1 MNKTYRNVWCAKTGT
16 FIAAAETARA
26 KGKSARSGMRAL
38 TCATLLTLGG
48 VAGAAHAGALDGGST
63 LGGIAADIAYGS
75 GAQTTNAA
83 GGKAAVAIGQ
93 NASASN
99 LSGATPNA
107 DGTVAV
113 GDSASATDGGVAV
126 GGASYAGSMSTAVGA
141 GATAAMANSV
151 ALGANSVANS
161 TTLGT
166 AGFAPVGGTA
176 ISAATAAGEVSVG
189 QAGAERRITN
199 VAAGLNPTDAVNV
212 SQLMSEDA
220 KVNNISNNLSNVING
235 GGIKYFHVNSTQ
247 ADSVASNTASIAI
260 GPNAYASGPY
270 TIAMGSASTASGGNS
285 IALGV
290 NSVVAAN
297 NSLALG
303 PNATTT
309 GTLSIAVGA
318 SANVVASQGAVA
330 IGNAATAS
338 NAMNA
343 VVMGTGASAIGPG
356 GSDAN
361 QSLAMGYFASVTGNS
376 RAMALGASATTS
388 GSGSVAIGGMANASA
403 NNSVALGGASTTT
416 ANLGAAGYNP
426 GSGTLSGTASAAN
439 GEVSVG
445 SAGKERRVTNVA
457 AGSAATD
464 AVNVSQ
470 LQSEAA
476 KVNAQGAATAAAL
489 GGDSTYNSTTGAI
502 TNPTYV
508 VGGSTINNVAGAIS
522 NIDARTTQ
530 NSSDI
535 TNLATAI
542 NSGELRLVQQDATTR
557 NITVAR
563 STDGTII
570 DFAGTAGARKL
581 TGVLAGNVG
590 ALSTDAVNGSQL
602 YSLANATASA
612 IGGGSTVNS
621 DGSIS
626 APSYVIGGTTMNNIA
641 GTITNIDARTTQNA
655 SDITSIDART
665 TQIAGDVTN
674 LDARTTQIAGD
685 VTNLD
690 ARTTQMSSDITN
702 LTTAINSGELGLVQ
716 QDDTTR
722 NITVAKNTD
731 GTIIDFTGT
740 AGARKLTGVL
750 AGNVSASSVD
760 AVNGSQLYSLANA
773 TANAIG
779 GGSTVNGDGSISAPS
794 YVIGGTT
801 MNSIAGTIT
810 NIDARTTQNSS
821 EITSID
827 ARTTQ
832 IAGDVTNLDA
842 RTTQMSSDITNLTT
856 AINSGDL
863 GLVQQDDTTRN
874 ITVAK
879 TTDGTIVDFTGT
891 AGARKLTGVLAGNVS
906 ASSVDAVNGSQL
918 YSVANSTAS
927 AIGGGSTVNSD
938 GSISKPSY
946 VIGGTTVNSIG
957 GAVTNIDARTTQLAN
972 DVTNLTTS
980 INNGGLGLVEQDA
993 TTRNITVAKA
1003 TDGTIVDFTG
1013 TMGARKLTG
1022 VHAGDVNA
1030 SSADAVNGSQ
1040 LYSLANSTASAIG
1053 GGSTVNSDGSISA
1066 PSYVIGGTTMNS
1078 IAGAI
1083 TNIDARTTQNA
1094 SDISSIN
1101 TALNNITSSGTGIK
1115 YFHTNSML
1123 ADSQATGS
1131 ESVAIGGA
1139 AVATAANSVALGSN
1153 SVANRANTVSVGSAG
1168 AERQITNVAA
1178 GTADTDAVNV
1188 AQLKAT
1194 GLVGTDGAAKAAV
1207 TYDSNVDGSVSY
1219 SSVTMG
1225 NGVAGGTTI
1234 HNVAA
1239 GTIDTDAVNVAQM
1252 NSALANVTNI
1262 AMNAASG
1269 SPTFA
1274 TNGDGSTA
1282 AAKATGHHAT
1292 AMGSN
1297 AQASADN
1304 SVALGADS
1312 VADRENTVSVGS
1324 KGHER
1329 QITNVAAGTQGTDAV
1344 NVDQLNETVA
1354 GAVGNLPAGMS
1365 AKDYTDQRFNSMQN
1379 TVNQVAKNS
1388 YAGVA
1393 AAMAMPNMTPSQ
1405 PGNTVV
1411 AAGAGSYKSGAA
1423 LGVGATYRSRN
1434 SKWLVNGAVS
1444 VTSTGDAGVRAQVG
1458 YEF

>member
-1 MNKTYRNVWCAKTGT
+1 M
-16 FIAAAETARA
+16 I
-26 KGKSARSGMRAL
+26 
-38 TCATLLTLGG
+38 
-48 VAGAAHAGALDGGST
+48 
-63 LGGIAADIAYGS
+63 
-75 GAQTTNAA
+75 
-83 GGKAAVAIGQ
+83 
-93 NASASN
+93 
-99 LSGATPNA
+99 
-107 DGTVAV
+107 
-113 GDSASATDGGVAV
+113 
-126 GGASYAGSMSTAVGA
+126 
-141 GATAAMANSV
+141 
-151 ALGANSVANS
+151 
-161 TTLGT
+161 
-166 AGFAPVGGTA
+166 
-176 ISAATAAGEVSVG
+176 
-189 QAGAERRITN
+189 
-199 VAAGLNPTDAVNV
+199 
-212 SQLMSEDA
+212 SEDA
-220 KVNNISNNLSNVING
+220 KVNNVSNTVTNIVNG
-235 GGIKYFHVNSTQ
+235 TGLRYFKASGSSDGTDDAVATGH
-247 ADSVASNTASIAI
+247 SVAIGASSTAYGNGSPYQTAGASSASSASGAI
-260 GPNAYASGPY
+260 GE
-270 TIAMGSASTASGGNS
+270 GSFTAGG
-285 IALGV
+285 
-290 NSVVAAN
+290 
-297 NSLALG
+297 
-303 PNATTT
+303 
-309 GTLSIAVGA
+309 
-318 SANVVASQGAVA
+318 GAVA
-330 IGNAATAS
+330 IGTSATSDYTNIAIGAGANANGPRQSITIGIGSRVTAWDAEAFGYQSTASGASSIALGANINATAS
-338 NAMNA
+338 
-343 VVMGTGASAIGPG
+343 
-356 GSDAN
+356 
-361 QSLAMGYFASVTGNS
+361 
-376 RAMALGASATTS
+376 
-388 GSGSVAIGGMANASA
+388 
-403 NNSVALGGASTTT
+403 NSVALGAGSTTT
-416 ANLGAAGYNP
+416 ANLGSVGYNP

-489 GGDSTYNSTTGAI
+489 GGGSTYNSTTGVI
-502 TNPTYV
+502 TKPTYV
-508 VGGSTINNVAGAIS
+508 VGGSTINSVAGAIS
-522 NIDARTTQ
+522 NIDARTTQNASDITNIDARTTQ

-542 NSGELRLVQQDATTR
+542 NNGELGLVQQDATTR
-557 NITVAR
+557 NITVAK
-563 STDGTII
+563 STDGTIV
-570 DFAGTAGARKL
+570 DFTGTAGARKL
-581 TGVLAGNVG
+581 TGVLAGNV
-590 ALSTDAVNGSQL
+590 SVSSVDAVNGSQL

-621 DGSIS
+621 
-626 APSYVIGGTTMNNIA
+626 
-641 GTITNIDARTTQNA
+641 
-655 SDITSIDART
+655 
-665 TQIAGDVTN
+665 
-674 LDARTTQIAGD
+674 
-685 VTNLD
+685 
-690 ARTTQMSSDITN
+690 
-702 LTTAINSGELGLVQ
+702 
-716 QDDTTR
+716 
-722 NITVAKNTD
+722 
-731 GTIIDFTGT
+731 
-740 AGARKLTGVL
+740 
-750 AGNVSASSVD
+750 
-760 AVNGSQLYSLANA
+760 
-773 TANAIG
+773 
-779 GGSTVNGDGSISAPS
+779 DGSISAPS

-856 AINSGDL
+856 AINSGEL

-879 TTDGTIVDFTGT
+879 ATDGTIVDFTGT
-891 AGARKLTGVLAGNVS
+891 AGARKLTGVLAGNVN

-938 GSISKPSY
+938 GSISAPSY
-946 VIGGTTVNSIG
+946 VIGGKTVNSIG

-1013 TMGARKLTG
+1013 TTGARKLTG
-1022 VHAGDVNA
+1022 VLAGDVSA

-1040 LYSLANSTASAIG
+1040 LYNLANSTASAIG

-1066 PSYVIGGTTMNS
+1066 PSYMIGGTTMNS
-1078 IAGAI
+1078 IGGAI

-1168 AERQITNVAA
+1168 AERQIMNVTA

-1194 GLVGTDGAAKAAV
+1194 GLVGTDGTSKAAV
-1207 TYDSNVDGSVSY
+1207 TYDNNADGSISY

-1239 GTIDTDAVNVAQM
+1239 GTVDTDAVNVAQM

-1262 AMNAASG
+1262 AMNSSAGNPMFAASG
-1269 SPTFA
+1269 DRSA
-1274 TNGDGSTA
+1274 EAASANGQ
-1282 AAKATGHHAT
+1282 HAT
-1292 AMGSN
+1292 AMGAN
-1297 AQASADN
+1297 AKASADN
-1304 SVALGADS
+1304 SVALGANS
-1312 VADRENTVSVGS
+1312 VADRANTVSVGS
-1324 KGHER
+1324 KGNER
-1329 QITNVAAGTQGTDAV
+1329 QIANVAAGTQGTDAV
-1344 NVDQLNETVA
+1344 NVDQMNDAVA
-1354 GAVGNLPAGMS
+1354 SATGKLPAGMS

-1458 YEF
+1458 CEF

>member
-1 MNKTYRNVWCAKTGT
+1 MNKTYRNVWCAKTAT

-26 KGKSARSGMRAL
+26 KGKSARSGARAL
-38 TCATLLTLGG
+38 SCAVLLTLGG

-63 LGGIAADIAYGS
+63 ASGLATDIAYGN
-75 GAQTTNAA
+75 GAKTTNAA

-93 NASASN
+93 NASANN

-113 GDSASATDGGVAV
+113 GDSANATDGGVAV
-126 GGASYAGSMSTAVGA
+126 GGASYAGSMATAVGA
-141 GATAAMANSV
+141 GATAATANSV
-151 ALGANSVANS
+151 ALGSNSVANS

-166 AGFAPVGGTA
+166 AGFAPVDGTA
-176 ISAATAAGEVSVG
+176 ISAATAAGEVSIG
-189 QAGAERRITN
+189 KAGAERRITN

-220 KVNNISNNLSNVING
+220 KVNNISSNLSNVING

-247 ADSVASNTASIAI
+247 ADSSATGFNSVAI
-260 GPNAYASGPY
+260 GPNAYASGSN
-270 TIAMGSASTASGGNS
+270 TIAMGSGSTATGGNG
-285 IALGV
+285 IALGL
-290 NSVVAAN
+290 NSVVVSN
-297 NSLALG
+297 NALALG
-303 PNATTT
+303 TTSTAT
-309 GTLSIAVGA
+309 GTSSVAVGSSTNA
-318 SANVVASQGAVA
+318 ASQGAVA
-330 IGNAATAS
+330 IGNSASVS
-338 NAMNA
+338 NALNA
-343 VVMGTGASAIGPG
+343 VVIGNGASAIGPG
-356 GSDAN
+356 GSNAN
-361 QSLAMGYFASVTGNS
+361 ESLAMGSLASVTGNS
-376 RAMALGASATTS
+376 RAMALGSQATTS
-388 GSGSVAIGGMANASA
+388 GAGSVAIGGMANASA
-403 NNSVALGGASTTT
+403 NNSVALGNTSTTT

-489 GGDSTYNSTTGAI
+489 GGGSTYNSTTGAI

-530 NSSDI
+530 NASSITNIDARTTQNSSDI
-535 TNLATAI
+535 TNLTTAI
-542 NSGELRLVQQDATTR
+542 SNGELGLVQQDDTTR
-557 NITVAR
+557 NITVAKA
-563 STDGTII
+563 TDGTIV
-570 DFAGTAGARKL
+570 DFSGTTGARKL
-581 TGVLAGNVG
+581 TGVLAGNVN
-590 ALSTDAVNGSQL
+590 ASSVDAVNGSQL
-602 YSLANATASA
+602 YNVAKSTASA

-626 APSYVIGGTTMNNIA
+626 APSYVIGGTTMNSIA
-641 GTITNIDARTTQNA
+641 GAITNIDTRTTQN
-655 SDITSIDART
+655 SNDITTIDART

-674 LDARTTQIAGD
+674 LDARTA
-685 VTNLD
+685 
-690 ARTTQMSSDITN
+690 QMSSDITN

-722 NITVAKNTD
+722 NITVAKATD
-731 GTIIDFTGT
+731 GTIVDFSGT

-750 AGNVSASSVD
+750 AGNVNASSVD
-760 AVNGSQLYSLANA
+760 VVNGSQLYN
-773 TANAIG
+773 
-779 GGSTVNGDGSISAPS
+779 
-794 YVIGGTT
+794 
-801 MNSIAGTIT
+801 
-810 NIDARTTQNSS
+810 
-821 EITSID
+821 
-827 ARTTQ
+827 
-832 IAGDVTNLDA
+832 
-842 RTTQMSSDITNLTT
+842 
-856 AINSGDL
+856 
-863 GLVQQDDTTRN
+863 
-874 ITVAK
+874 
-879 TTDGTIVDFTGT
+879 
-891 AGARKLTGVLAGNVS
+891 
-906 ASSVDAVNGSQL
+906 
-918 YSVANSTAS
+918 VANSTAS

-938 GSISKPSY
+938 GSISAPSY
-946 VIGGTTVNSIG
+946 VIGGKTVNSIG

-993 TTRNITVAKA
+993 STRNITVAKA
-1003 TDGTIVDFTG
+1003 TDGTTVDFTG
-1013 TMGARKLTG
+1013 TAGARKLTG
-1022 VHAGDVNA
+1022 VLAGDVSA

-1101 TALNNITSSGTGIK
+1101 TALSDITGGGLGIK

-1153 SVANRANTVSVGSAG
+1153 SVANRASSVSVGSAG

-1194 GLVGTDGAAKAAV
+1194 GLVGTNGTSKAAV
-1207 TYDSNVDGSVSY
+1207 TYDNNADGSVSY

-1239 GTIDTDAVNVAQM
+1239 GTVDTDAVNVAQM

-1269 SPTFA
+1269 SPAFA
-1274 TNGDGSTA
+1274 TNGDGSA
-1282 AAKATGHHAT
+1282 QAAKATGHHAT

-1312 VADRENTVSVGS
+1312 VADRENTVSIGS
-1324 KGHER
+1324 KGKER

-1354 GAVGNLPAGMS
+1354 GAVGNLPAGVS

>member
-38 TCATLLTLGG
+38 SCAALLTLGG

-63 LGGIAADIAYGS
+63 LGGINADIAYGS

-93 NASASN
+93 NASANN

-141 GATAAMANSV
+141 GATAATANSV
-151 ALGANSVANS
+151 ALGANSVASS

-176 ISAATAAGEVSVG
+176 ISAATAAGEVSIG
-189 QAGAERRITN
+189 KAGAERRITN

-235 GGIKYFHVNSTQ
+235 GGIKYFHVNSTL
-247 ADSVASNTASIAI
+247 ADSSAGANAIAVGGAATAGAGGLAIGTSANTFGEGDVAIGRGATALNNGGAGAGNNPVNSAIAI
-260 GPNAYASGPY
+260 GYNAAAVMSSSIAVGSGASATAFAGTAIGY
-270 TIAMGSASTASGGNS
+270 NTNAAGDRSVAVGSGASVAAGATQS
-285 IALGV
+285 IALGRV
-290 NSVVAAN
+290 S
-297 NSLALG
+297 S
-303 PNATTT
+303 
-309 GTLSIAVGA
+309 
-318 SANVVASQGAVA
+318 
-330 IGNAATAS
+330 ATAS
-338 NAMNA
+338 NA
-343 VVMGTGASAIGPG
+343 V
-356 GSDAN
+356 
-361 QSLAMGYFASVTGNS
+361 
-376 RAMALGASATTS
+376 ALGA
-388 GSGSVAIGGMANASA
+388 GSLANRA
-403 NNSVALGGASTTT
+403 NT
-416 ANLGAAGYNP
+416 
-426 GSGTLSGTASAAN
+426 
-439 GEVSVG
+439 VSVG
-445 SAGKERRVTNVA
+445 SAGAERQIVNVA
-457 AGSAATD
+457 AGTASTD
-464 AVNVSQ
+464 VVNVSQ
-470 LQSEAA
+470 LTPLVS
-476 KVNAQGAATAAAL
+476 AL
-489 GGDSTYNSTTGAI
+489 GGGAAIDATTGAV
-502 TNPTYV
+502 TGPTYV
-508 VGGSTINNVAGAIS
+508 TGGSTFSNVGGAIT

-535 TNLATAI
+535 TNLTTAI
-542 NSGELRLVQQDATTR
+542 NNGGVGLVQQDATTR
-557 NITVAR
+557 DITVAK
-563 STDGTII
+563 STDGTIV
-570 DFAGTAGARKL
+570 DFSGMAGARKL
-581 TGVLAGNVG
+581 TGVLAGNV
-590 ALSTDAVNGSQL
+590 N
-602 YSLANATASA
+602 
-612 IGGGSTVNS
+612 
-621 DGSIS
+621 
-626 APSYVIGGTTMNNIA
+626 
-641 GTITNIDARTTQNA
+641 
-655 SDITSIDART
+655 
-665 TQIAGDVTN
+665 
-674 LDARTTQIAGD
+674 
-685 VTNLD
+685 
-690 ARTTQMSSDITN
+690 
-702 LTTAINSGELGLVQ
+702 
-716 QDDTTR
+716 
-722 NITVAKNTD
+722 
-731 GTIIDFTGT
+731 
-740 AGARKLTGVL
+740 
-750 AGNVSASSVD
+750 ASSVD
-760 AVNGSQLYSLANA
+760 AVNGSQLFN
-773 TANAIG
+773 
-779 GGSTVNGDGSISAPS
+779 
-794 YVIGGTT
+794 
-801 MNSIAGTIT
+801 
-810 NIDARTTQNSS
+810 
-821 EITSID
+821 
-827 ARTTQ
+827 
-832 IAGDVTNLDA
+832 
-842 RTTQMSSDITNLTT
+842 
-856 AINSGDL
+856 
-863 GLVQQDDTTRN
+863 
-874 ITVAK
+874 
-879 TTDGTIVDFTGT
+879 F
-891 AGARKLTGVLAGNVS
+891 
-906 ASSVDAVNGSQL
+906 AS
-918 YSVANSTAS
+918 STAS
-927 AIGGGSTVNSD
+927 AIGGGSTVNTD

-957 GAVTNIDARTTQLAN
+957 GAITNIDARTTQLAN

-1003 TDGTIVDFTG
+1003 TDGAIVDFSG
-1013 TMGARKLTG
+1013 TAGARKLTG
-1022 VHAGDVNA
+1022 VFAGDVSA

-1053 GGSTVNSDGSISA
+1053 GGATVNSNGSISV
-1066 PSYVIGGTTMNS
+1066 PSYVIGGTTVNS
-1078 IAGAI
+1078 IGGAI

-1101 TALNNITSSGTGIK
+1101 TALSNFTINGASNK

-1123 ADSQATGS
+1123 TDSQATGS
-1131 ESVAIGGA
+1131 DSVAIGGA
-1139 AVATAANSVALGSN
+1139 AVATGANSVALGAN
-1153 SVANRANTVSVGSAG
+1153 STADRANSVSVGSVG
-1168 AERQITNVAA
+1168 AQRQITNVAA

-1188 AQLKAT
+1188 AQ
-1194 GLVGTDGAAKAAV
+1194 
-1207 TYDSNVDGSVSY
+1207 
-1219 SSVTMG
+1219 
-1225 NGVAGGTTI
+1225 
-1234 HNVAA
+1234 
-1239 GTIDTDAVNVAQM
+1239 M
-1252 NSALANVTNI
+1252 NSALANVANI
-1262 AMNAASG
+1262 AMNSSASN
-1269 SPTFA
+1269 PTFA
-1274 TNGDGSTA
+1274 TNGDGGAA

-1354 GAVGNLPAGMS
+1354 GAVGNLPGGTS

>member
-63 LGGIAADIAYGS
+63 LSGIGADIAYGS
-75 GAQTTNAA
+75 GAYTTNAA

-93 NASASN
+93 NASANN

-126 GGASYAGSMSTAVGA
+126 GGASYAGTMSTAVGA
-141 GATAAMANSV
+141 GATAATANSV

-161 TTLGT
+161 TMLGT

-176 ISAATAAGEVSVG
+176 ISAATAAGEVSIG
-189 QAGAERRITN
+189 KAGAERRITN

-220 KVNNISNNLSNVING
+220 KVNNISSNVSDISRYFKSSGLKDGSDAATLTG
-235 GGIKYFHVNSTQ
+235 GGVAIGAFSKSTGP
-247 ADSVASNTASIAI
+247 ADIAI
-260 GPNAYASGPY
+260 GKN
-270 TIAMGSASTASGGNS
+270 
-285 IALGV
+285 
-290 NSVVAAN
+290 
-297 NSLALG
+297 
-303 PNATTT
+303 
-309 GTLSIAVGA
+309 
-318 SANVVASQGAVA
+318 AVA
-330 IGNAATAS
+330 DSAAVAGTNS
-338 NAMNA
+338 ENSAM
-343 VVMGTGASAIGPG
+343 
-356 GSDAN
+356 
-361 QSLAMGYFASVTGNS
+361 AMGYGATAAVSSATAVGLGSTVQAASGQAFGRFSWVKSGAT
-376 RAMALGASATTS
+376 ATALGGRAT
-388 GSGSVAIGGMANASA
+388 VDA
-403 NNSVALGGASTTT
+403 NNSVALGAMSYADR
-416 ANLGAAGYNP
+416 AN
-426 GSGTLSGTASAAN
+426 T
-439 GEVSVG
+439 VSVG
-445 SAGKERRVTNVA
+445 AATSHTDVTGSVFGPQTRQIVNMA
-457 AGSAATD
+457 AGSQAND

-470 LQSEAA
+470 LTPV
-476 KVNAQGAATAAAL
+476 VNAL
-489 GGDSTYNSTTGAI
+489 GGGAAIDGTTGAV
-502 TNPTYV
+502 TGPTYV
-508 VGGSTINNVAGAIS
+508 VNGSTINNVGGAISNIDARTTQNASDIS

-535 TNLATAI
+535 TNLTTAI
-542 NSGELRLVQQDATTR
+542 NNGEFGLVQQDATTR
-557 NITVAR
+557 
-563 STDGTII
+563 D
-570 DFAGTAGARKL
+570 
-581 TGVLAGNVG
+581 
-590 ALSTDAVNGSQL
+590 
-602 YSLANATASA
+602 
-612 IGGGSTVNS
+612 
-621 DGSIS
+621 
-626 APSYVIGGTTMNNIA
+626 
-641 GTITNIDARTTQNA
+641 
-655 SDITSIDART
+655 
-665 TQIAGDVTN
+665 
-674 LDARTTQIAGD
+674 
-685 VTNLD
+685 
-690 ARTTQMSSDITN
+690 
-702 LTTAINSGELGLVQ
+702 
-716 QDDTTR
+716 
-722 NITVAKNTD
+722 
-731 GTIIDFTGT
+731 
-740 AGARKLTGVL
+740 
-750 AGNVSASSVD
+750 
-760 AVNGSQLYSLANA
+760 
-773 TANAIG
+773 
-779 GGSTVNGDGSISAPS
+779 
-794 YVIGGTT
+794 
-801 MNSIAGTIT
+801 
-810 NIDARTTQNSS
+810 
-821 EITSID
+821 
-827 ARTTQ
+827 
-832 IAGDVTNLDA
+832 
-842 RTTQMSSDITNLTT
+842 
-856 AINSGDL
+856 
-863 GLVQQDDTTRN
+863 

-891 AGARKLTGVLAGNVS
+891 AGARKLTGVLAGNVN

-918 YSVANSTAS
+918 FNFASSTAS

-946 VIGGTTVNSIG
+946 VIGGATVNSIG
-957 GAVTNIDARTTQLAN
+957 GAITNIDARTTQLAN

-1003 TDGTIVDFTG
+1003 TDGAIVDFSG
-1013 TMGARKLTG
+1013 TAGTRKLTG
-1022 VHAGDVNA
+1022 VFAGDVSA

-1053 GGSTVNSDGSISA
+1053 GGATVNSNGSISM
-1066 PSYVIGGTTMNS
+1066 PSFVIGGTTVNS
-1078 IAGAI
+1078 IGGAI

-1101 TALNNITSSGTGIK
+1101 TALSNFTISGASNK

-1131 ESVAIGGA
+1131 DSVAIGGA
-1139 AVATAANSVALGSN
+1139 AVATGVNSVALGSN
-1153 SVANRANTVSVGSAG
+1153 STADRANSVSVGSVG

-1178 GTADTDAVNV
+1178 GTA
-1188 AQLKAT
+1188 
-1194 GLVGTDGAAKAAV
+1194 
-1207 TYDSNVDGSVSY
+1207 
-1219 SSVTMG
+1219 
-1225 NGVAGGTTI
+1225 
-1234 HNVAA
+1234 
-1239 GTIDTDAVNVAQM
+1239 DTDAVNVAQM

-1329 QITNVAAGTQGTDAV
+1329 QIINVAAGTQGTDAV

-1365 AKDYTDQRFNSMQN
+1365 AKDYTDQRFSSMQN
-1379 TVNQVAKNS
+1379 TVDQVAKNS

>member
-1 MNKTYRNVWCAKTGT
+1 L
-16 FIAAAETARA
+16 I
-26 KGKSARSGMRAL
+26 
-38 TCATLLTLGG
+38 
-48 VAGAAHAGALDGGST
+48 
-63 LGGIAADIAYGS
+63 
-75 GAQTTNAA
+75 
-83 GGKAAVAIGQ
+83 
-93 NASASN
+93 
-99 LSGATPNA
+99 
-107 DGTVAV
+107 
-113 GDSASATDGGVAV
+113 
-126 GGASYAGSMSTAVGA
+126 
-141 GATAAMANSV
+141 
-151 ALGANSVANS
+151 
-161 TTLGT
+161 
-166 AGFAPVGGTA
+166 
-176 ISAATAAGEVSVG
+176 
-189 QAGAERRITN
+189 
-199 VAAGLNPTDAVNV
+199 
-212 SQLMSEDA
+212 SEDA
-220 KVNNISNNLSNVING
+220 KVNNVSNTVTNIVNG
-235 GGIKYFHVNSTQ
+235 TGLRYFKASGSSDGTDDAVATGH
-247 ADSVASNTASIAI
+247 SVAIGASSTAYGNGSPYQTAGASSASSASGAI
-260 GPNAYASGPY
+260 GE
-270 TIAMGSASTASGGNS
+270 GSFTAGG
-285 IALGV
+285 
-290 NSVVAAN
+290 
-297 NSLALG
+297 
-303 PNATTT
+303 
-309 GTLSIAVGA
+309 
-318 SANVVASQGAVA
+318 GAVA
-330 IGNAATAS
+330 IGTSATSDYTNIAIGAGANANGPRQSITIGIGSRVTAWDAEAFGYQSTASGASSIALGANINATAS
-338 NAMNA
+338 
-343 VVMGTGASAIGPG
+343 
-356 GSDAN
+356 
-361 QSLAMGYFASVTGNS
+361 
-376 RAMALGASATTS
+376 
-388 GSGSVAIGGMANASA
+388 
-403 NNSVALGGASTTT
+403 NSVALGAGSTTT
-416 ANLGAAGYNP
+416 ANLGSVGYNP

-489 GGDSTYNSTTGAI
+489 GGGSTYNSTTGVI
-502 TNPTYV
+502 TKPTYV
-508 VGGSTINNVAGAIS
+508 VGGSTINSVAGAIS

-542 NSGELRLVQQDATTR
+542 NNGELGLVQQDATTR
-557 NITVAR
+557 NITVAK
-563 STDGTII
+563 STDGTIV
-570 DFAGTAGARKL
+570 DFTGTAGARKL
-581 TGVLAGNVG
+581 TGVLAGNV
-590 ALSTDAVNGSQL
+590 SVSSVDAVNGSQL

-626 APSYVIGGTTMNNIA
+626 APSYVIGGTTMNSIA
-641 GTITNIDARTTQNA
+641 GTITNIDARTTQN
-655 SDITSIDART
+655 SSEITSIDAR
-665 TQIAGDVTN
+665 I
-674 LDARTTQIAGD
+674 TQIAGD

-722 NITVAKNTD
+722 NITVAK
-731 GTIIDFTGT
+731 
-740 AGARKLTGVL
+740 A
-750 AGNVSASSVD
+750 
-760 AVNGSQLYSLANA
+760 
-773 TANAIG
+773 
-779 GGSTVNGDGSISAPS
+779 
-794 YVIGGTT
+794 
-801 MNSIAGTIT
+801 
-810 NIDARTTQNSS
+810 
-821 EITSID
+821 
-827 ARTTQ
+827 
-832 IAGDVTNLDA
+832 
-842 RTTQMSSDITNLTT
+842 
-856 AINSGDL
+856 
-863 GLVQQDDTTRN
+863 
-874 ITVAK
+874 
-879 TTDGTIVDFTGT
+879 TDGTIVDFTGT
-891 AGARKLTGVLAGNVS
+891 AGARKLTGVLAGNVN

-938 GSISKPSY
+938 GSISAPSY
-946 VIGGTTVNSIG
+946 VIGGKTVNSIG

-1013 TMGARKLTG
+1013 TTGARKLTG
-1022 VHAGDVNA
+1022 VLAGDVSA

-1040 LYSLANSTASAIG
+1040 LYNLANSTASAIG

-1066 PSYVIGGTTMNS
+1066 PSYMIGGTTMNS
-1078 IAGAI
+1078 IGGAI

-1168 AERQITNVAA
+1168 AERQIMNVTA

-1194 GLVGTDGAAKAAV
+1194 GLVGTDGTSKAAV
-1207 TYDSNVDGSVSY
+1207 TYDNNADGSISY

-1239 GTIDTDAVNVAQM
+1239 GTVDTDAVNVAQM

-1262 AMNAASG
+1262 AMNSSAGNPMFAASG
-1269 SPTFA
+1269 DRSA
-1274 TNGDGSTA
+1274 EAASANGQ
-1282 AAKATGHHAT
+1282 HAT
-1292 AMGSN
+1292 AMGAN
-1297 AQASADN
+1297 AKASADN
-1304 SVALGADS
+1304 SVALGANS
-1312 VADRENTVSVGS
+1312 VADRANTVSVGS
-1324 KGHER
+1324 KGNER
-1329 QITNVAAGTQGTDAV
+1329 QIANVAAGTQGTDAV
-1344 NVDQLNETVA
+1344 NVDQMNDAVA
-1354 GAVGNLPAGMS
+1354 SATGKLPAGMS

-1411 AAGAGSYKSGAA
+1411 AAGASSYKSGAA

-1458 YEF
+1458 CEF

>member
-1 MNKTYRNVWCAKTGT
+1 M
-16 FIAAAETARA
+16 
-26 KGKSARSGMRAL
+26 
-38 TCATLLTLGG
+38 
-48 VAGAAHAGALDGGST
+48 
-63 LGGIAADIAYGS
+63 
-75 GAQTTNAA
+75 
-83 GGKAAVAIGQ
+83 
-93 NASASN
+93 
-99 LSGATPNA
+99 
-107 DGTVAV
+107 
-113 GDSASATDGGVAV
+113 
-126 GGASYAGSMSTAVGA
+126 
-141 GATAAMANSV
+141 
-151 ALGANSVANS
+151 ALGTNSVANS

-166 AGFAPVGGTA
+166 AGFNPGGAA
-176 ISAATAAGEVSVG
+176 ISAATAAGGEVSVG
-189 QAGAERRITN
+189 KAGAERRITN
-199 VAAGLNPTDAVNV
+199 VTAGLSGTDAVNV
-212 SQLMSEDA
+212 SQLISED
-220 KVNNISNNLSNVING
+220 V
-235 GGIKYFHVNSTQ
+235 
-247 ADSVASNTASIAI
+247 
-260 GPNAYASGPY
+260 
-270 TIAMGSASTASGGNS
+270 
-285 IALGV
+285 
-290 NSVVAAN
+290 
-297 NSLALG
+297 
-303 PNATTT
+303 
-309 GTLSIAVGA
+309 
-318 SANVVASQGAVA
+318 
-330 IGNAATAS
+330 
-338 NAMNA
+338 
-343 VVMGTGASAIGPG
+343 
-356 GSDAN
+356 
-361 QSLAMGYFASVTGNS
+361 
-376 RAMALGASATTS
+376 
-388 GSGSVAIGGMANASA
+388 
-403 NNSVALGGASTTT
+403 
-416 ANLGAAGYNP
+416 
-426 GSGTLSGTASAAN
+426 
-439 GEVSVG
+439 
-445 SAGKERRVTNVA
+445 
-457 AGSAATD
+457 
-464 AVNVSQ
+464 
-470 LQSEAA
+470 
-476 KVNAQGAATAAAL
+476 KVNAQGTATAAAL
-489 GGDSTYNSTTGAI
+489 GGSSTYNSTTGAI
-502 TNPTYV
+502 SNPTYV
-508 VGGSTINNVAGAIS
+508 VGGSTINNVGGAIS
-522 NIDARTTQ
+522 NIDARTKQ

-535 TNLATAI
+535 TNLTTAI
-542 NSGELRLVQQDATTR
+542 NNGEFGLVQQDATTR
-557 NITVAR
+557 NITVAKT
-563 STDGTII
+563 TDGTIV
-570 DFAGTAGARKL
+570 DFTGTAGARKL
-581 TGVLAGNVG
+581 TGVHAGDVS
-590 ALSTDAVNGSQL
+590 ASSVDAVNGSQL
-602 YSLANATASA
+602 YSLANSTASA

-621 DGSIS
+621 DGSVS
-626 APSYVIGGTTMNNIA
+626 APSYVIGGTTMNSIA
-641 GTITNIDARTTQNA
+641 GAITNIDTRTTQN
-655 SDITSIDART
+655 SNDITTI
-665 TQIAGDVTN
+665 
-674 LDARTTQIAGD
+674 DARTTQIAGD

-722 NITVAKNTD
+722 NITVAKSTD
-731 GTIIDFTGT
+731 GTIVDFSGT

-750 AGNVSASSVD
+750 AGNVNASSVD
-760 AVNGSQLYSLANA
+760 VVNGSQLYN
-773 TANAIG
+773 
-779 GGSTVNGDGSISAPS
+779 
-794 YVIGGTT
+794 
-801 MNSIAGTIT
+801 
-810 NIDARTTQNSS
+810 
-821 EITSID
+821 
-827 ARTTQ
+827 
-832 IAGDVTNLDA
+832 
-842 RTTQMSSDITNLTT
+842 
-856 AINSGDL
+856 
-863 GLVQQDDTTRN
+863 
-874 ITVAK
+874 
-879 TTDGTIVDFTGT
+879 
-891 AGARKLTGVLAGNVS
+891 
-906 ASSVDAVNGSQL
+906 
-918 YSVANSTAS
+918 VANSTAS

-938 GSISKPSY
+938 GSISAPSY
-946 VIGGTTVNSIG
+946 VIGGKTVNSIG

-993 TTRNITVAKA
+993 STRNITVAKA
-1003 TDGTIVDFTG
+1003 TDGTTVDFTG
-1013 TMGARKLTG
+1013 TAGARKLTG
-1022 VHAGDVNA
+1022 VLAGDVSA

-1101 TALNNITSSGTGIK
+1101 TALSDITGGGLGIK
-1115 YFHTNSML
+1115 YFHTKSML

-1153 SVANRANTVSVGSAG
+1153 SVANRASSVSVGSAG

-1194 GLVGTDGAAKAAV
+1194 GLVGTNGTSKAAV
-1207 TYDSNVDGSVSY
+1207 TYDNNADGSVSY

-1239 GTIDTDAVNVAQM
+1239 GTVDTDAVNVAQM

-1274 TNGDGSTA
+1274 TNGDGGA
-1282 AAKATGHHAT
+1282 EAAKATGHHAT

-1304 SVALGADS
+1304 SVALGEDS
-1312 VADRENTVSVGS
+1312 VADRENTVSIGS
-1324 KGHER
+1324 KGKER

-1354 GAVGNLPAGMS
+1354 GAVGNLPAGVS

>member
-63 LGGIAADIAYGS
+63 LGGIATDIAYGS

-93 NASASN
+93 NASANN
-99 LSGATPNA
+99 LSGATPNV

-113 GDSASATDGGVAV
+113 GDSAKATDGGVAV

-141 GATAAMANSV
+141 GATAATANSV

-176 ISAATAAGEVSVG
+176 ISAAMAAGEVSIG
-189 QAGAERRITN
+189 KAGAERRITN
-199 VAAGLNPTDAVNV
+199 VAAGLNPTDAVNL
-212 SQLMSEDA
+212 SQLMSVDA
-220 KVNNISNNLSNVING
+220 KVNNITNG
-235 GGIKYFHVNSTQ
+235 GGIKYFRSNSTA
-247 ADSVASNTASIAI
+247 ADSQTFSPDGIAI
-260 GPNAYASGPY
+260 GGGAVAGQSAAGYSY
-270 TIAMGSASTASGGNS
+270 IA
-285 IALGV
+285 
-290 NSVVAAN
+290 
-297 NSLALG
+297 
-303 PNATTT
+303 P
-309 GTLSIAVGA
+309 
-318 SANVVASQGAVA
+318 GAVA
-330 IGNAATAS
+330 IGSNALSAARNSIAIGTNASVTNGLTANGNNLIAMGANATASYGHSIAIGGNASAAPSSNGSDGFGYATALGDGASANAAGATAVGANAVGSGSNATAIGAGASATGNNSSAFGINANAAGTYGLAMGYGSNASNAQSTAVGFAATAS
-338 NAMNA
+338 G
-343 VVMGTGASAIGPG
+343 VIGT
-356 GSDAN
+356 
-361 QSLAMGYFASVTGNS
+361 
-376 RAMALGASATTS
+376 ALGFS
-388 GSGSVAIGGMANASA
+388 ANAA
-403 NNSVALGGASTTT
+403 GDRSVALGSQASVAAGTNLSMALGRQSSAT
-416 ANLGAAGYNP
+416 ANNAVALGA
-426 GSGTLSGTASAAN
+426 GSVAN
-439 GEVSVG
+439 LDNTISVG
-445 SAGKERRVTNVA
+445 SAGAERQIVNVA
-457 AGSAATD
+457 KGVQGTD

-470 LQSEAA
+470 LTPV
-476 KVNAQGAATAAAL
+476 VNAL
-489 GGDSTYNSTTGAI
+489 GGGAAIDPVTGVV

-508 VGGSTINNVAGAIS
+508 VGGSTINNVGGAIS

-535 TNLATAI
+535 TNLTTAI
-542 NSGELRLVQQDATTR
+542 NNGELGLVRQDATTR
-557 NITVAR
+557 NITVAKT
-563 STDGTII
+563 TDGTIV
-570 DFAGTAGARKL
+570 DFTGTAGARKL
-581 TGVLAGNVG
+581 TGVLAGDVS
-590 ALSTDAVNGSQL
+590 ASSADAVNGSQL
-602 YSLANATASA
+602 YSLANSTASA

-626 APSYVIGGTTMNNIA
+626 APSYVIGGTTMNSIA
-641 GTITNIDARTTQNA
+641 GAITNIDARTTQN
-655 SDITSIDART
+655 SNDITTI
-665 TQIAGDVTN
+665 
-674 LDARTTQIAGD
+674 DARTTQIAGD

-722 NITVAKNTD
+722 NITVAK
-731 GTIIDFTGT
+731 
-740 AGARKLTGVL
+740 A
-750 AGNVSASSVD
+750 
-760 AVNGSQLYSLANA
+760 
-773 TANAIG
+773 
-779 GGSTVNGDGSISAPS
+779 
-794 YVIGGTT
+794 
-801 MNSIAGTIT
+801 
-810 NIDARTTQNSS
+810 
-821 EITSID
+821 
-827 ARTTQ
+827 
-832 IAGDVTNLDA
+832 
-842 RTTQMSSDITNLTT
+842 
-856 AINSGDL
+856 
-863 GLVQQDDTTRN
+863 
-874 ITVAK
+874 
-879 TTDGTIVDFTGT
+879 TDGTIVDFTGT
-891 AGARKLTGVLAGNVS
+891 AGARKLTGVLAGNVN

-938 GSISKPSY
+938 GSISAPSY
-946 VIGGTTVNSIG
+946 VIGGKTVNSIG

-980 INNGGLGLVEQDA
+980 INNGEYGLVQQDA
-993 TTRNITVAKA
+993 TTRNITVAKT

-1013 TMGARKLTG
+1013 TAGARKLTG
-1022 VHAGDVNA
+1022 VLAGDVSA

-1101 TALNNITSSGTGIK
+1101 TALSDITGGGMGIK

-1139 AVATAANSVALGSN
+1139 AVATASNSVALGSN
-1153 SVANRANTVSVGSAG
+1153 SVANRANSVSVGSVG

-1194 GLVGTDGAAKAAV
+1194 GLVGTDGTSKAAV
-1207 TYDSNVDGSVSY
+1207 TYDSNADGSVSY

-1239 GTIDTDAVNVAQM
+1239 GTVDTDAVNVGQM

-1262 AMNAASG
+1262 AMNSSAGNPMFAASG
-1269 SPTFA
+1269 DRSA
-1274 TNGDGSTA
+1274 EAASANGQ
-1282 AAKATGHHAT
+1282 HAT
-1292 AMGSN
+1292 AMGAN
-1297 AQASADN
+1297 AKASADN
-1304 SVALGADS
+1304 SVALGANS
-1312 VADRENTVSVGS
+1312 VADRANTVSVGS
-1324 KGHER
+1324 KGNER
-1329 QITNVAAGTQGTDAV
+1329 QIANVAAGTQGTDAV
-1344 NVDQLNETVA
+1344 NVDQMNDAVA
-1354 GAVGNLPAGMS
+1354 SATGNLPAGMS

>member
-93 NASASN
+93 NASANN

-113 GDSASATDGGVAV
+113 GDSAKATDGGVAV

-141 GATAAMANSV
+141 GATAATANSV

-176 ISAATAAGEVSVG
+176 ISAATAVGEVSIGKV
-189 QAGAERRITN
+189 GAERRITN
-199 VAAGLNPTDAVNV
+199 VAAGLNSTDAVNL
-212 SQLMSEDA
+212 SQLMSVDA
-220 KVNNISNNLSNVING
+220 KVNDITNG
-235 GGIKYFHVNSTQ
+235 GGVKYFHVNSSA
-247 ADSVASNTASIAI
+247 ADSVTRGVDTIAIGGGAVAGTGNLSPRAMAIGSGALSNAPDSIAIGTNAAVTVPNYYAEARNLIAVGVNAQASYGHSVAIGSNASAAPPSNGSNGLGYATALGDGATANAIAATAVGANAVASNTQTTALGA
-260 GPNAYASGPY
+260 GANAAGLNSSAFGLNANAEGTYSV
-270 TIAMGSASTASGGNS
+270 AMGGGSNASNTSSLAVGYLATASGYVS
-285 IALGV
+285 TTLGY
-290 NSVVAAN
+290 
-297 NSLALG
+297 
-303 PNATTT
+303 
-309 GTLSIAVGA
+309 GA
-318 SANVVASQGAVA
+318 
-330 IGNAATAS
+330 NAA
-338 NAMNA
+338 
-343 VVMGTGASAIGPG
+343 G
-356 GSDAN
+356 D
-361 QSLAMGYFASVTGNS
+361 
-376 RAMALGASATTS
+376 R
-388 GSGSVAIGGMANASA
+388 
-403 NNSVALGGASTTT
+403 SVALGSKASVAAGTNLSMALGRQSSAT
-416 ANLGAAGYNP
+416 ADNAVALGA
-426 GSGTLSGTASAAN
+426 GSLADRVNTI
-439 GEVSVG
+439 SVG
-445 SAGKERRVTNVA
+445 SAGAERQIVNVA
-457 AGSAATD
+457 AGTQATD

-470 LQSEAA
+470 LTPV
-476 KVNAQGAATAAAL
+476 VNAL
-489 GGDSTYNSTTGAI
+489 GGGAAIDPVTGVV

-508 VGGSTINNVAGAIS
+508 VGGSTVNNVGGAIS
-522 NIDARTTQ
+522 NIDARTTQNANDITNIDARTTQ

-535 TNLATAI
+535 TNLTTAI
-542 NSGELRLVQQDATTR
+542 NNGEFGLVQQDATTR
-557 NITVAR
+557 NITVAKT
-563 STDGTII
+563 TDGTTV
-570 DFAGTAGARKL
+570 DFTGTAGARKL
-581 TGVLAGNVG
+581 TGVLAGDVS
-590 ALSTDAVNGSQL
+590 ASSADAVNGSQL
-602 YSLANATASA
+602 YSLANSTASA

-626 APSYVIGGTTMNNIA
+626 APSYVIGGTTMNSIA
-641 GTITNIDARTTQNA
+641 GAITNIDARTTQN
-655 SDITSIDART
+655 SNDITTI
-665 TQIAGDVTN
+665 
-674 LDARTTQIAGD
+674 DARTTQIAGD

-722 NITVAKNTD
+722 NITVAK
-731 GTIIDFTGT
+731 
-740 AGARKLTGVL
+740 
-750 AGNVSASSVD
+750 S
-760 AVNGSQLYSLANA
+760 
-773 TANAIG
+773 
-779 GGSTVNGDGSISAPS
+779 
-794 YVIGGTT
+794 
-801 MNSIAGTIT
+801 
-810 NIDARTTQNSS
+810 
-821 EITSID
+821 
-827 ARTTQ
+827 
-832 IAGDVTNLDA
+832 
-842 RTTQMSSDITNLTT
+842 
-856 AINSGDL
+856 
-863 GLVQQDDTTRN
+863 
-874 ITVAK
+874 
-879 TTDGTIVDFTGT
+879 TDGTIVDFTGT

-927 AIGGGSTVNSD
+927 AVGGGSTVNSD
-938 GSISKPSY
+938 GSISAPSY
-946 VIGGTTVNSIG
+946 VIGGKTVNSIG

-980 INNGGLGLVEQDA
+980 INNGEYGLVQQDA
-993 TTRNITVAKA
+993 TTRNITVAKT

-1013 TMGARKLTG
+1013 TAGTRKLTG
-1022 VHAGDVNA
+1022 VLAGDVSA

-1094 SDISSIN
+1094 SDISTIN
-1101 TALNNITSSGTGIK
+1101 TALSDITGGGMGIK

-1139 AVATAANSVALGSN
+1139 AVATATNSVALGSN
-1153 SVANRANTVSVGSAG
+1153 SVANRANSVSVGSVG

-1194 GLVGTDGAAKAAV
+1194 GLVGTDGTSKAAV
-1207 TYDSNVDGSVSY
+1207 TYDSNADGSVSY

-1225 NGVAGGTTI
+1225 SGIAGGTTI
-1234 HNVAA
+1234 HNVTA
-1239 GTIDTDAVNVAQM
+1239 GIVDTDAVNVGQM

-1262 AMNAASG
+1262 AMNSSAGNPMFAASG
-1269 SPTFA
+1269 DRSA
-1274 TNGDGSTA
+1274 EAASANGQ
-1282 AAKATGHHAT
+1282 HAT
-1292 AMGSN
+1292 AMGAN
-1297 AQASADN
+1297 AKASADN
-1304 SVALGADS
+1304 SVALGANS
-1312 VADRENTVSVGS
+1312 VADRANTVSVGS
-1324 KGHER
+1324 NGNER
-1329 QITNVAAGTQGTDAV
+1329 QIANVAAGTQGTDAV
-1344 NVDQLNETVA
+1344 NVQQMNDAVA
-1354 GAVGNLPAGMS
+1354 SATGNLPAGMS

>member
-93 NASASN
+93 NASANN
-99 LSGATPNA
+99 LSGATPNV

-141 GATAAMANSV
+141 GATAATANSV

-176 ISAATAAGEVSVG
+176 ISAATAAGEVSIG

-199 VAAGLNPTDAVNV
+199 VAAGLNPTDAVNL
-212 SQLMSEDA
+212 SQLMSVDA
-220 KVNNISNNLSNVING
+220 KVNNITNG
-235 GGIKYFHVNSTQ
+235 GAGIKYFHTNST
-247 ADSVASNTASIAI
+247 APDSLASGNGSVAVGPSAQASNGFTIAI
-260 GPNAYASGPY
+260 GSG
-270 TIAMGSASTASGGNS
+270 ATASGGSSQAFGLNAQSSGSLSTAIGPGANAAGLYATAIGYNTSAAQQNTFVMGAKSTASASDAIAIGTQSKSDANS
-285 IALGV
+285 DSAISIGRL
-290 NSVVAAN
+290 SR
-297 NSLALG
+297 SL
-303 PNATTT
+303 NATNALAIGNQAT
-309 GTLSIAVGA
+309 AA
-318 SANVVASQGAVA
+318 AANVVALGF
-330 IGNAATAS
+330 NATATAS
-338 NAMNA
+338 
-343 VVMGTGASAIGPG
+343 
-356 GSDAN
+356 
-361 QSLAMGYFASVTGNS
+361 
-376 RAMALGASATTS
+376 
-388 GSGSVAIGGMANASA
+388 
-403 NNSVALGGASTTT
+403 NSVALGANSTTT

-457 AGSAATD
+457 AVSAATD

-489 GGDSTYNSTTGAI
+489 GGGSTYNSTTGAI
-502 TNPTYV
+502 TNPTHV

-530 NSSDI
+530 NASS
-535 TNLATAI
+535 
-542 NSGELRLVQQDATTR
+542 
-557 NITVAR
+557 
-563 STDGTII
+563 
-570 DFAGTAGARKL
+570 
-581 TGVLAGNVG
+581 
-590 ALSTDAVNGSQL
+590 
-602 YSLANATASA
+602 
-612 IGGGSTVNS
+612 
-621 DGSIS
+621 
-626 APSYVIGGTTMNNIA
+626 
-641 GTITNIDARTTQNA
+641 ITNIDARTTQN
-655 SDITSIDART
+655 
-665 TQIAGDVTN
+665 
-674 LDARTTQIAGD
+674 
-685 VTNLD
+685 
-690 ARTTQMSSDITN
+690 SSDITN

-722 NITVAKNTD
+722 NITVAK
-731 GTIIDFTGT
+731 
-740 AGARKLTGVL
+740 A
-750 AGNVSASSVD
+750 
-760 AVNGSQLYSLANA
+760 
-773 TANAIG
+773 
-779 GGSTVNGDGSISAPS
+779 
-794 YVIGGTT
+794 
-801 MNSIAGTIT
+801 
-810 NIDARTTQNSS
+810 
-821 EITSID
+821 
-827 ARTTQ
+827 
-832 IAGDVTNLDA
+832 
-842 RTTQMSSDITNLTT
+842 
-856 AINSGDL
+856 
-863 GLVQQDDTTRN
+863 
-874 ITVAK
+874 
-879 TTDGTIVDFTGT
+879 TDGTIVDFTGT
-891 AGARKLTGVLAGNVS
+891 AGARKLTGVLAGDVS
-906 ASSVDAVNGSQL
+906 
-918 YSVANSTAS
+918 
-927 AIGGGSTVNSD
+927 
-938 GSISKPSY
+938 
-946 VIGGTTVNSIG
+946 
-957 GAVTNIDARTTQLAN
+957 
-972 DVTNLTTS
+972 
-980 INNGGLGLVEQDA
+980 
-993 TTRNITVAKA
+993 
-1003 TDGTIVDFTG
+1003 
-1013 TMGARKLTG
+1013 
-1022 VHAGDVNA
+1022 A

-1083 TNIDARTTQNA
+1083 TNIDARTTQNSNDITTIDARTTQNSNDITTIDARTTQIASDVTNLDARTTQMSSDITNLTTAINSGELGLVQQDDTTRNITVAKTTDGTIVDFAGTAGARKLTGVLAGNVSASSVDAVNGSQLFNLASSTASAIGGGSTVNSDGSISAPSYVIGGATVNSIGGAVTNIDARTTQLANDVTNLTTSINNGEFGLVQQDATTRNITVAKTTDGTIVDFAGTAGARKLTGVLAGDVSASSVDAVNGSQLYSLANSTANAIGGGSTVNSDGSISAPSYVIGGTTMNGIAGAITSIDARTTQNA

-1101 TALNNITSSGTGIK
+1101 TALSDITGGGMGIK

-1123 ADSQATGS
+1123 ADSQAMGS

-1153 SVANRANTVSVGSAG
+1153 SVANRANSVSVGSAG

-1207 TYDSNVDGSVSY
+1207 TYDSNADDSVSY

-1225 NGVAGGTTI
+1225 
-1234 HNVAA
+1234 
-1239 GTIDTDAVNVAQM
+1239 
-1252 NSALANVTNI
+1252 
-1262 AMNAASG
+1262 SG
-1269 SPTFA
+1269 
-1274 TNGDGSTA
+1274 
-1282 AAKATGHHAT
+1282 
-1292 AMGSN
+1292 
-1297 AQASADN
+1297 
-1304 SVALGADS
+1304 
-1312 VADRENTVSVGS
+1312 
-1324 KGHER
+1324 
-1329 QITNVAAGTQGTDAV
+1329 
-1344 NVDQLNETVA
+1344 
-1354 GAVGNLPAGMS
+1354 
-1365 AKDYTDQRFNSMQN
+1365 
-1379 TVNQVAKNS
+1379 
-1388 YAGVA
+1388 
-1393 AAMAMPNMTPSQ
+1393 MPNMTPSQ

>member
-75 GAQTTNAA
+75 GAQTTNVT

-93 NASASN
+93 NASANN

-113 GDSASATDGGVAV
+113 GDSAKATDGGTAV
-126 GGASYAGSMSTAVGA
+126 GGASYAASMATAVGA
-141 GATAAMANSV
+141 GATAATANSV

-176 ISAATAAGEVSVG
+176 ISGATAAGEVSIG
-189 QAGAERRITN
+189 NMGAERRITN
-199 VAAGLNPTDAVNV
+199 VAAGLNATDAVNV
-212 SQLMSEDA
+212 SQLMSVDA
-220 KVNNISNNLSNVING
+220 KVNNVSNISR
-235 GGIKYFHVNSTQ
+235 YFK
-247 ADSVASNTASIAI
+247 ASGANDGSDDASASGRNIAI
-260 GPNAYASGPY
+260 GASAVATSNGFGNTTAIGQGARALFNADIAIGSGAVAS
-270 TIAMGSASTASGGNS
+270 SSGGNGAGNS
-285 IALGV
+285 AMAIGYQAQATGISSTALGLS
-290 NSVVAAN
+290 SVATGG
-297 NSLALG
+297 SSTALG
-303 PNATTT
+303 R
-309 GTLSIAVGA
+309 
-318 SANVVASQGAVA
+318 
-330 IGNAATAS
+330 
-338 NAMNA
+338 
-343 VVMGTGASAIGPG
+343 
-356 GSDAN
+356 
-361 QSLAMGYFASVTGNS
+361 LAQVTGLYS
-376 RAMALGASATTS
+376 VALGSRNLAQAD
-388 GSGSVAIGGMANASA
+388 
-403 NNSVALGGASTTT
+403 NSVALGSRTLADR
-416 ANLGAAGYNP
+416 AN
-426 GSGTLSGTASAAN
+426 T
-439 GEVSVG
+439 VSVG
-445 SAGKERRVTNVA
+445 AASSFTDA
-457 AGSAATD
+457 AGNAQAAMTRQIVNMAAGTQGND

-470 LQSEAA
+470 LTP
-476 KVNAQGAATAAAL
+476 VVTAL
-489 GGDSTYNSTTGAI
+489 GGGATIDGITG
-502 TNPTYV
+502 TVTGPKYV
-508 VGGSTINNVAGAIS
+508 VGGSTINNVGGAIS
-522 NIDARTTQ
+522 NIDARTTQNTSDITNIDARTTQ

-535 TNLATAI
+535 TNLTTAI
-542 NSGELRLVQQDATTR
+542 NKGEFGLVQQDA
-557 NITVAR
+557 
-563 STDGTII
+563 
-570 DFAGTAGARKL
+570 
-581 TGVLAGNVG
+581 
-590 ALSTDAVNGSQL
+590 
-602 YSLANATASA
+602 
-612 IGGGSTVNS
+612 
-621 DGSIS
+621 
-626 APSYVIGGTTMNNIA
+626 
-641 GTITNIDARTTQNA
+641 
-655 SDITSIDART
+655 
-665 TQIAGDVTN
+665 
-674 LDARTTQIAGD
+674 
-685 VTNLD
+685 
-690 ARTTQMSSDITN
+690 
-702 LTTAINSGELGLVQ
+702 
-716 QDDTTR
+716 
-722 NITVAKNTD
+722 
-731 GTIIDFTGT
+731 
-740 AGARKLTGVL
+740 
-750 AGNVSASSVD
+750 
-760 AVNGSQLYSLANA
+760 
-773 TANAIG
+773 
-779 GGSTVNGDGSISAPS
+779 
-794 YVIGGTT
+794 
-801 MNSIAGTIT
+801 
-810 NIDARTTQNSS
+810 
-821 EITSID
+821 
-827 ARTTQ
+827 
-832 IAGDVTNLDA
+832 
-842 RTTQMSSDITNLTT
+842 
-856 AINSGDL
+856 
-863 GLVQQDDTTRN
+863 TTRN

-927 AIGGGSTVNSD
+927 AIGGGSTFNSDGSISAPSYVIGGTTMNSIAGAITNIDARTTQNSNDITTIDARTTQIAGDVTNLDARTTQMSSDITNLTTAINSGELGLVQQDDTTRNITVAKATDGTIVDFTGTAGARKLTGVLAGNLSASSVDAVNGSQLYSVANSTASAIGGGSTVNSD
-938 GSISKPSY
+938 GSISAPSY
-946 VIGGTTVNSIG
+946 VIGGKTVNSIG

-980 INNGGLGLVEQDA
+980 INNGEFGLVQQDA
-993 TTRNITVAKA
+993 TTHNITVAKT

-1013 TMGARKLTG
+1013 TAGARKLTG
-1022 VHAGDVNA
+1022 VLAGDVSA

-1040 LYSLANSTASAIG
+1040 LYNLANSTASAIG

-1101 TALNNITSSGTGIK
+1101 TALSDITGGGMGIK
-1115 YFHTNSML
+1115 YFHMNSML

-1139 AVATAANSVALGSN
+1139 AVATAASSVALGSN
-1153 SVANRANTVSVGSAG
+1153 SVANRANSVSVGSAG

-1207 TYDSNVDGSVSY
+1207 TYDSNADGSVSY

-1225 NGVAGGTTI
+1225 SGIAGGTTI

-1239 GTIDTDAVNVAQM
+1239 GTVDTDAVNVAQM

-1262 AMNAASG
+1262 AMISSAGNPMFAASG
-1269 SPTFA
+1269 DRSA
-1274 TNGDGSTA
+1274 EAASANGQ
-1282 AAKATGHHAT
+1282 HAT
-1292 AMGSN
+1292 AMGAN
-1297 AQASADN
+1297 AKASADN
-1304 SVALGADS
+1304 SVALGANS
-1312 VADRENTVSVGS
+1312 VADRANTVSVGS
-1324 KGHER
+1324 KGNER
-1329 QITNVAAGTQGTDAV
+1329 QIANVAAGTQGTDAV
-1344 NVDQLNETVA
+1344 NVEQMNDAVA
-1354 GAVGNLPAGMS
+1354 SATGNLPAGMS

-1444 VTSTGDAGVRAQVG
+1444 VMSTGDAGVRAQVG